1 MVMARTDTPAK
12 VCAQSAVAKSEAIPR
27 NQPFIKREL
36 KNKNNKKML
45 NPRQNY
51 LKAHEKKTIL
61 ARIEPNID

>member
-27 NQPFIKREL
+27 NQPFIEREL
-36 KNKNNKKML
+36 MNKNRRNML

-51 LKAHEKKTIL
+51 LKANAKKKRL